1 MPKLTKRTVDAIEP
15 QAIPAKT
22 EPRTS
27 PYRDDRQKWRRY
39 GAARASLVREML
51 ANPRKGAGN
60 YREMGVWSQR
70 QGSVAVLPD

>member
-51 ANPRKGAGN
+51 AIPLLLQNPKFLMSYDAKI
-60 YREMGVWSQR
+60 V
-70 QGSVAVLPD
+70 